1 MAGASIDEVAI
12 AMTAMLRPNV
22 ALINAPFAYWYLA

>member
-1 MAGASIDEVAI
+1 MAGVRIVEVAI

-22 ALINAPFAYWYLA
+22 AIINAPFA